1 MLETG
6 IVSAT
11 NLALAALPGFTS
23 SDETSE
29 SAMYLKQDITQPF
42 VIENGYLNVQNTP
55 DICIEPDIEF
65 LEEIATHKEIIE

>member
-29 SAMYLKQDITQPF
+29 SAMYLKQDIT
-42 VIENGYLNVQNTP
+42 
-55 DICIEPDIEF
+55 
-65 LEEIATHKEIIE
+65 

>member
-11 NLALAALPGFTS
+11 NLALALPGFTS

-29 SAMYLKQDITQPF
+29 SAMYLKQDIT
-42 VIENGYLNVQNTP
+42 
-55 DICIEPDIEF
+55 
-65 LEEIATHKEIIE
+65 